1 MDKTIWKQLAND
13 ISAIDT
19 KEKEK
24 RERLERFT
32 QFFNRVNSAFAF
44 RKVIVKVDNSP
55 MNAPA
60 WSNATEITFNS
71 NQIGELNTPRDIA
84 CIKGLN
90 LHELSHVLFTSRE
103 GSEIVDYVMEN
114 KLFQAFNALEDC
126 RIETLFTTRYPS
138 TIDWFTA
145 TILIHF
151 AENQEHFN
159 RSYPLLCGRRYLPV
173 EIRTKSRMA
182 YVEPQNADEI
192 ADIVN
197 EYRTLIF
204 PADTEKGKELIRRF
218 ADLLPKGD
226 GTGNG
231 HGHDVSIQQTNDPA
245 NADVIV
251 RISDPFG
258 HGSRPSETIE
268 STPTSRP
275 LNPKQQQKVADKA
288 KKDSAR
294 NNHDDKELAEK
305 LANKP
310 VIDMTQK
317 QFDSLT
323 NSDSQSQSDS
333 KLDSDSDSQP
343 ESTGDSASNELGDL
357 LDMAIASILND
368 SDNYSEIRE
377 IMNQI
382 SGKPTLQT
390 NNSQMPTTSPYSDMN
405 PDMDTL
411 QASHLFYRS
420 LERLQSKFDPAWER
434 YESNGRLNIGRY
446 IRGDE
451 FDSLFDQWNEGIENA
466 TSIECV
472 IALDNSGSMNGDKAT
487 NSYRAMYAIKRALDK
502 IGANTSVFTWNTN
515 SHTLYRADEKSG
527 QTIRHGGTTGG
538 TNPNDVLQIATKLL
552 AETDKPVR
560 IFFVITDG
568 EWDNSDLNQNHEM
581 IERMAR
587 AGVLTALAYIPEHGE
602 SVSLTDDSMHRCEV
616 GAVVRNPMDLIGLAN
631 QLVHYAVTRRLVN
644 N

>member
-1 MDKTIWKQLAND
+1 MLLIPKQIADKEQ
-13 ISAIDT
+13 
-19 KEKEK
+19 EK

-60 WSNATEITFNS
+60 WSNAHEITFNS

-103 GSEIVDYVMEN
+103 GSELVDYVMEN

-173 EIRTKSRMA
+173 EIRTKSRLA
-182 YVEPQNADEI
+182 YIEQQNVDELS
-192 ADIVN
+192 DIVN

-218 ADLLPKGD
+218 HDLLPKSG
-226 GTGNG
+226 GGSGG
-231 HGHDVSIQQTNDPA
+231 HGHDVSLRQTNDPA
-245 NADVIV
+245 NADVVI

-258 HGSRPSETIE
+258 HGTRPSETIE

-288 KKDSAR
+288 RKDSAR
-294 NNHDDKELAEK
+294 NNNDDKELAEQ

-310 VIDMTQK
+310 VIDMTQE

-333 KLDSDSDSQP
+333 KLDSDSDSQ
-343 ESTGDSASNELGDL
+343 GKSAGNELGDL
-357 LDMAIASILND
+357 LDQTINSILND
-368 SDNYSEIRE
+368 SDNFGEIRE
-377 IMNQI
+377 ILNQI

-390 NNSQMPTTSPYSDMN
+390 NNSQMPDKSPYSELT
-405 PDMDTL
+405 PDMVTM

-420 LERLQSKFDPAWER
+420 LERLKSKYDPAWER
-434 YESNGRLNIGRY
+434 YESSGRLNIGRY

-451 FDSLFDQWNEGIENA
+451 FETLFDQWNEGIEDA
-466 TSIECV
+466 TSISCV

-487 NSYRAMYAIKRALDK
+487 NSYRAMYSIKRALDK
-502 IGANTSVFTWNTN
+502 IGAETSVFTWN
-515 SHTLYRADEKSG
+515 SDVRTLYRADEKAG

-538 TNPNDVLQIATKLL
+538 TNPRDVLQVATKLL
-552 AETDKPVR
+552 AETNKPVR
-560 IFFVITDG
+560 ILFVITDG
-568 EWDNSDLNQNHEM
+568 DWDNSSLQENHET

-587 AGVLTALAYIPEHGE
+587 AGVLTAFAYIPENGE
-602 SVSLTDDSMHRCEV
+602 SISLDYDSMHRCEV
-616 GAVVRNPMDLIGLAN
+616 GAVIHNPMDLIGMAN

-644 N
+644 K